1 MLVYLIA
8 RRVSVFCLGYTI
20 VMICVDKGKLPFL
33 RVAADGNGRIA
44 NGSTGIDDFAV
55 GGPGYR
61 RQ

>member
-1 MLVYLIA
+1 M
-8 RRVSVFCLGYTI
+8 FCLGYTI

-33 RVAADGNGRIA
+33 CVAVDGNGRIA